1 MSHNYE
7 AMAAEIDRRLNDPS
21 RPPMDL
27 RTEPYS
33 AAELRATVA
42 RFRTLPTDTQDRLLD
57 ILRMSIAWRSL
68 SARGRLSASI
78 SQLTWCGSSPR
89 RNTRAPLVERPGAL

>member
-57 ILRMSIAWRSL
+57 IFAHVNSL
-68 SARGRLSASI
+68 AE
-78 SQLTWCGSSPR
+78 PR
-89 RNTRAPLVERPGAL
+89 AHAGD

>member
-33 AAELRATVA
+33 AAELRTPSRASA
-42 RFRTLPTDTQDRLLD
+42 RCPLIPRIGCSTF
-57 ILRMSIAWRSL
+57 LRMSIAGG
-68 SARGRLSASI
+68 ARAHAGD
-78 SQLTWCGSSPR
+78 
-89 RNTRAPLVERPGAL
+89 